1 MKQTV
6 KHILRALLLVAVAA
20 AMGSCVLGR
29 KYQSPELNLPDR
41 LSDSAP
47 RQRFAAV
54 RRHAVVGS
62 IFRHYSP
69 ESHIRHAR
77 QQQGYAHRGR
87 KGTGTCP
94 TAPDRQ
100 RRHASADRRDGLR
113 RTGVGELR
121 RQQSRRQPRI
131 RSQTHAGLGDSTSG
145 AISAGHAA
153 REWRNTSN
161 RWRRS
166 GHCK

>member
-47 RQRFAAV
+47 DNDSLLFADMRWWEV
-54 RRHAVVGS
+54 
-62 IFRHYSP
+62 YSDTTLRNL
-69 ESHIRHAR
+69 I
-77 QQQGYAHRGR
+77 
-87 KGTGTCP
+87 
-94 TAPDRQ
+94 
-100 RRHASADRRDGLR
+100 SATLANNKDMRIAAERVQELAQLR
-113 RTGVGELR
+113 R
-121 RQQSRRQPRI
+121 S
-131 RSQTHAGLGDSTSG
+131 STSG